1 MAYTVINTDLM
12 SGTKQP
18 ADLVSVRV
26 YNAAGDTTIECENGA
41 IVELSALEEGERE
54 VYIGKLATASS
65 DLANCVVIDA
75 PEVFYDERKKNLE
88 EWINEAGRPVR
99 GYRLNQNDVFGITV
113 DGFVSATAP
122 AKGDSV
128 ALGAGGKIE
137 GSGAGTALGTVADI
151 TVYNCRTLYAIK
163 VGKINA

>member
-26 YNAAGDTTIECENGA
+26 YDTDGTTPIECENGA
-41 IVELSALEEGERE
+41 IVELVALEDGERE
-54 VYIGKLATASS
+54 VYVGKLATAAS
-65 DLANCVVIDA
+65 DLADCVVIDG

-99 GYRLNQNDVFGITV
+99 GYRLNQHDIFGITV
-113 DGFVSATAP
+113 DGFVGATAP
-122 AKGDSV
+122 DKGDSV

-137 GSGAGTALGTVADI
+137 EGGSGTALGIIADV
-151 TVYNCRTLYAIK
+151 TEYKFRTFYAVQ